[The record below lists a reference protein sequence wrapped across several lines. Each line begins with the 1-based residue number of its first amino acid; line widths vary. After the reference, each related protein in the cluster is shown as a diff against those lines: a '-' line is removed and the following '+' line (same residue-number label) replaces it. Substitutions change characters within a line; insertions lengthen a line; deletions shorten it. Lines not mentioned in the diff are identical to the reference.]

1 MVMYASHPGD
11 ISPYGDSRISKCGYK
26 SSESREAGT
35 VTEPVG
41 DGQTAQAETAQP
53 QEVLELNSTLVEAVE
68 DALQRNDG
76 EEVGRLIQSLHDA
89 DVADLVQQLGADERR
104 DFVRVIRPELH
115 PNILPEMDEQV
126 REEVIEALGTAKTA
140 EAVANL
146 DTDDALHVIA
156 ELDKEDQLKVLKAI
170 PAMDRALIEE
180 GLAYPEDSAGRLMQR
195 ELVAIP
201 TFWTVGDTI
210 DHLRRSAEDRPD
222 ALPKDFYDIFVVDP
236 GYRPVGSISLS
247 HLLRT
252 RRPVPLT
259 DIMQTEMR
267 IIDVNTD
274 QEDVAFLFRQRDLTS
289 APVVDQGGRLAG
301 VITIDDVVDVIDEEY
316 EDDIMR
322 LGGVIQD
329 DLYSAAA
336 ETVRSRFAWL
346 LVNLGTAI
354 VASLVIGLFDATI
367 EQMVALAVLMPIV
380 ASMGGNAGTQT
391 LTVAVRALA
400 TKELT
405 AANAMRVV
413 GKEIMVGAVNG
424 VLFAILTG
432 LVAWA
437 WFSSLPIAL
446 IIGLAMIINMVVAAF
461 AGALIPLALERAGID
476 PAVASGVFLT
486 TVTDVVGF
494 FAFLGLAAWLIL

>member
-1 MVMYASHPGD
+1 M
-11 ISPYGDSRISKCGYK
+11 
-26 SSESREAGT
+26 
-35 VTEPVG
+35 
-41 DGQTAQAETAQP
+41 
-53 QEVLELNSTLVEAVE
+53 
-68 DALQRNDG
+68 
-76 EEVGRLIQSLHDA
+76 
-89 DVADLVQQLGADERR
+89 
-104 DFVRVIRPELH
+104 
-115 PNILPEMDEQV
+115 
-126 REEVIEALGTAKTA
+126 
-140 EAVANL
+140 
-146 DTDDALHVIA
+146 
-156 ELDKEDQLKVLKAI
+156 KAI
-170 PAMDRALIEE
+170 PATDRALIEE

-201 TFWTVGDTI
+201 TFWTVGETI
-210 DHLRRSAEDRPD
+210 DHMRRSAEDRPD
-222 ALPKDFYDIFVVDP
+222 ALPNDFYDIFVVDP
-236 GYRPVGSISLS
+236 GYRPVGSIPLS
-247 HLLRT
+247 RLLRT

-267 IIDVNTD
+267 VIDTNTD

-289 APVVDQGGRLAG
+289 APVVDGGGRLAG

-329 DLYSAAA
+329 DLYSAAV
-336 ETVRSRFAWL
+336 ETVRSRFTWL

-400 TKELT
+400 MKELT
-405 AANAMRVV
+405 AANAMRVI
-413 GKEIMVGAVNG
+413 GKEILVGAVNG

-446 IIGLAMIINMVVAAF
+446 IIGLAMIINMIVAAF
-461 AGALIPLALERAGID
+461 AGALIPLALERAGVD